1 MGNFYIFLTAVLWST
16 SGVLIKFINGSA
28 IAINA
33 LRSLIA
39 FLFLAVSQKSWHI
52 RLGKTIV
59 AAALCL
65 TFTNL
70 FYVMA
75 VKLTSAANA
84 ITLQYLAPL
93 FVLIWDS
100 IYQRRLPGFQKL
112 ICIAVAFGGMVLFF
126 YDSLGKGYLLGN
138 LLAVAA
144 GLCFSGVFF
153 LNSLPNSSA
162 ADASKLAFLLSFVIG
177 LPYIGQFAYGEPDS
191 VWALL
196 FLGIFQVGLAYH
208 LYAKGCQ
215 LTSPLNASLISLLE
229 IVLNTLCVYLFFKE
243 TISPLSLL
251 GAVVIVAAVVANA
264 VLERK

>member
-16 SGVLIKFINGSA
+16 SGVLIKFIDGSA

-39 FLFLAVSQKSWHI
+39 FLFLAVIQKRWCI
-52 RLGKTIV
+52 RIGKIIV

-93 FVLIWDS
+93 FVLIWES
-100 IYQRRLPGFQKL
+100 IYHHSLPSFRKC
-112 ICIAVAFGGMVLFF
+112 ICIGAAFGGMILFF

-138 LLAVAA
+138 VLAVAA

-153 LNSLPNSSA
+153 LNSLPESSA
-162 ADASKLAFLLSFVIG
+162 ADSSKLAFLLSFVVGIAF
-177 LPYIGQFAYGEPDS
+177 LRDFAYGDLRS
-191 VWALL
+191 VLALV
-196 FLGIFQVGLAYH
+196 FLGVFQVGLAYH

-229 IVLNTLCVYLFFKE
+229 IVLNPLWVYLFFGE
-243 TISPLSLL
+243 TIGSLSLL
-251 GAVVIVAAVVANA
+251 GAAVIVGAVVANA
-264 VLERK
+264 FLERK